1 MFNSF
6 HMIHEIICL
15 KYLEPGICPWQVS
28 SDDRMSL
35 LFALALDRNE
45 PRSSC
50 VQTAE
55 RLRGVSRACRVG
67 MGWEARHWE
76 PDGDKAVSSAI
87 PPTTGRG
94 QICTRPAFM
103 NRGKR
108 L

>member
-6 HMIHEIICL
+6 HMIHEILCL
-15 KYLEPGICPWQVS
+15 KHLKLGICPVS

-35 LFALALDRNE
+35 LSSPALDRNE

-55 RLRGVSRACRVG
+55 RLRGVGRACRVG

-94 QICTRPAFM
+94 HICTPA
-103 NRGKR
+103 RHS
-108 L
+108 